1 MVQDQWTHTAW
12 PGTQRS
18 GISLIET
25 IVVVAII
32 GILAGI
38 GLARAT
44 APNARLFAN
53 DLKGLLEQA
62 RYQAVRRHTPV
73 AVVWNASASRFETRP
88 QAVPTNP
95 TSAPGFD
102 TTTCASTAAPL
113 RSHDARDYRGA
124 SVEGGLATAGI
135 VWLPSGLVRTC
146 DGGDLGASV
155 VTNVTDGRRTLSISV
170 SPAGAVTGP

>member
-1 MVQDQWTHTAW
+1 MMSRTRRLRSKRVVAL
-12 PGTQRS
+12 RS
-18 GISLIET
+18 GVSLIEV

-38 GLARAT
+38 GFSRIT

-62 RYQAVRRHTPV
+62 RYESVRRHTPV
-73 AVVWNASASRFETRP
+73 AVVWNGSRFESRP
-88 QAVPTNP
+88 QVVPANP
-95 TSAPGFD
+95 TSAPAFD
-102 TTTCASTAAPL
+102 ATTCTSTGTPL
-113 RSHDARDYRGA
+113 RSHDARDYRA
-124 SVEGGLATAGI
+124 VSVSGGLAAAGI
-135 VWLPSGLVRTC
+135 VWLPSGLVRAC
-146 DGGDLGASV
+146 DGGDLGAPV